1 MKINDISLRA
11 VRNLKRAKMRT
22 ILTSMAIA
30 VGAFTITMSL
40 ALGVGGRSYTDK
52 IIMSNTDTKAVFVT
66 KTMLQESRTEPVK
79 YSGSTTRVGAAY
91 STEAVTESDIS
102 KIKTIKH
109 VERVIPNYSVSTE
122 YITGINDE
130 KYIASFGSLSGT
142 KLEFAAGSVEGQL
155 TDDSV
160 IIPDSYVKAL
170 GFKDAPE
177 ALGKHI
183 KATVS
188 KPFTVIGEPSSRTFD
203 YKIVAVSKESSF
215 SLSFSSKLFL
225 SVNALKQIYD
235 YQYEDTNSHGKFMS
249 ISVIVDDT
257 INADSVKNSLKDMG
271 YEAQTAADI
280 LGAVNTFIG
289 VLQGVLLLFGFL
301 ATLTSV
307 FGIINTQYISVLERT
322 SQIGLMKAL
331 GMSKGSVSK
340 LFNVE
345 AAIIG
350 LLGGA
355 IGSGLGIVAGLVANP
370 IISKNLNLGDVNLF
384 IFTVPDVLTVVL
396 GLVLVAVLSGIF
408 PARKAAKLNPIEALR
423 TE

>member
-1 MKINDISLRA
+1 
-11 VRNLKRAKMRT
+11 
-22 ILTSMAIA
+22 
-30 VGAFTITMSL
+30 
-40 ALGVGGRSYTDK
+40 
-52 IIMSNTDTKAVFVT
+52 
-66 KTMLQESRTEPVK
+66 
-79 YSGSTTRVGAAY
+79 
-91 STEAVTESDIS
+91 
-102 KIKTIKH
+102 
-109 VERVIPNYSVSTE
+109 
-122 YITGINDE
+122 
-130 KYIASFGSLSGT
+130 
-142 KLEFAAGSVEGQL
+142 
-155 TDDSV
+155 
-160 IIPDSYVKAL
+160 
-170 GFKDAPE
+170 
-177 ALGKHI
+177 
-183 KATVS
+183 
-188 KPFTVIGEPSSRTFD
+188 
-203 YKIVAVSKESSF
+203 
-215 SLSFSSKLFL
+215 
-225 SVNALKQIYD
+225 
-235 YQYEDTNSHGKFMS
+235 MS
-249 ISVIVDDT
+249 ISVIVDDP